1 MVTPASLRSAVAHVR
16 ADHGVSE
23 RRACL
28 VLGADRSTIRYRSR
42 RPNDTEIRE
51 RLRELSRQRRRFGYR
66 RLHLLLAR
74 EGHAMNQKKLRRLY
88 TEEKLQVRRRGGRK
102 RALGTRAPMAI
113 PQGPNQRWSLD
124 FVADAFSDG
133 RRFRILTV
141 VDDFTRECLALV
153 ADTSLSGA
161 RVARELDGLLA
172 RRGRPLMIVSDNGTE
187 FTSMAMLRWSQDHR
201 VEWHYIAPGKPMQNG
216 FVESFNGRLRDECLN
231 ETLFSSLAHARHVLA
246 DWRDDYNHAR
256 PHSSLG
262 GLTPAEAAA
271 KAATQAGLGHAPA
284 LLAITAR
291 FGHQNHTGLHP

>member
-42 RPNDTEIRE
+42 RPDDTEIRE

-66 RLHLLLAR
+66 RLHLLLTR

-187 FTSMAMLRWSQDHR
+187 FTSMAMLCWSMWLER
-201 VEWHYIAPGKPMQNG
+201 TEY
-216 FVESFNGRLRDECLN
+216 
-231 ETLFSSLAHARHVLA
+231 
-246 DWRDDYNHAR
+246 
-256 PHSSLG
+256 
-262 GLTPAEAAA
+262 
-271 KAATQAGLGHAPA
+271 AGLSQQVPA
-284 LLAITAR
+284 
-291 FGHQNHTGLHP
+291 G